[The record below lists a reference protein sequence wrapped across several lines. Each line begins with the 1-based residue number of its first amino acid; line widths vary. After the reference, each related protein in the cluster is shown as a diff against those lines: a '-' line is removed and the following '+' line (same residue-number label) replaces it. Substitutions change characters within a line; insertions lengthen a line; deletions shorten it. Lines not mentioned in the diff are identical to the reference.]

1 MSLAR
6 VAVEINEVM
15 DEMQQAS
22 ALPPPR
28 VFISYAREDLAIARQ
43 LAAWLE
49 ANGFAVWWD
58 CHIEA
63 GAAFDERIER
73 AIDEAFAVIA
83 VWSDRSVRSDW
94 VKWEALQ
101 ASKRGK
107 LIPVAVDVLD
117 LADIRPPFNGLSTLR
132 LSDEV
137 RIIEELR
144 RLHAAR

>member
-22 ALPPPR
+22 VPVPPR
-28 VFISYAREDLAIARQ
+28 VFISYTRADLSIAERI
-43 LAAWLE
+43 AAWLQ
-49 ANGFAVWWD
+49 ANGYTAWWD

-83 VWSDRSVRSDW
+83 IWSDRSVRSDW
-94 VKWEALQ
+94 VKWEALR

-107 LIPVAVDVLD
+107 LIPVALDDLD

-132 LSDEV
+132 LSEDA
-137 RIIEELR
+137 RLLEELR
-144 RLHAAR
+144 RLHASR

>member
-6 VAVEINEVM
+6 AAAEINEVM

-22 ALPPPR
+22 EPAPPR
-28 VFISYAREDLAIARQ
+28 VFISYTRADLPVAER
-43 LAAWLE
+43 LAAWLQT
-49 ANGFAVWWD
+49 NGYDAWWD

-83 VWSDRSVRSDW
+83 LWSDRSVRSDW

-101 ASKRGK
+101 AAKRGK
-107 LIPVAVDVLD
+107 LVPVALDDLD

-132 LSDEV
+132 LSDET
-137 RIIEELR
+137 RLLDELR
-144 RLHAAR
+144 RLRVPR